1 MLCPGNLSCMDH
13 IYGCH
18 TLWLLVGFGQ
28 WGADRKCDR
37 GKWERLGYFLPQ
49 LSPSVPQTK
58 VIVPFKRAS
67 RPSFGFWLSFPSS
80 LLWACAVLRLDA
92 QSCPTVCDVTDCS
105 PPGSSVHGD
114 LQARILEPRGSN
126 TVILLHTHTERE
138 RHTHKERL
146 KHWLR
151 DTNTLRVT
159 HTERFTQ
166 TLKRDTQHWVRHTAR
181 HRHTERETHTHWDT
195 DTLRDSHKH

>member
-1 MLCPGNLSCMDH
+1 MLCPGNLSCMDR

-18 TLWLLVGFGQ
+18 SLWLLVGFGQ

-67 RPSFGFWLSFPSS
+67 WSSFGFWLSFPSS
-80 LLWACAVLRLDA
+80 LLWACALLCLDA
-92 QSCPTVCDVTDCS
+92 QSCPTVCDLTDCS

-114 LQARILEPRGSN
+114 LQARILESRGSN
-126 TVILLHTHTERE
+126 TVTAHIFVNDLFVIIPSLLSSTPC
-138 RHTHKERL
+138 
-146 KHWLR
+146 
-151 DTNTLRVT
+151 
-159 HTERFTQ
+159 
-166 TLKRDTQHWVRHTAR
+166 
-181 HRHTERETHTHWDT
+181 WDLT
-195 DTLRDSHKH
+195 DSYTFLLSSQFS